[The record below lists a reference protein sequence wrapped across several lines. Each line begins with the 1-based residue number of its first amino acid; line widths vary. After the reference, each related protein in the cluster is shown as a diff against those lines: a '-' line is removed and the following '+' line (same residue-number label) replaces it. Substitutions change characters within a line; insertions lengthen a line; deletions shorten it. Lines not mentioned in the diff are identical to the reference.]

1 MGVDVN
7 VEAVDNDN
15 NNAAHAKLSDVEDS
29 NNYNSDSVLTR
40 IVYTV
45 QTLKSLLLL
54 QNWTRSSQLTLSTR
68 TKQ

>member
-29 NNYNSDSVLTR
+29 NNYTSDSVLTR

-54 QNWTRSSQLTLSTR
+54 QNWTRSSQLTLFTR

>member
-1 MGVDVN
+1 MGVDVNVN

-15 NNAAHAKLSDVEDS
+15 NNAAHANLSDVEDS

-54 QNWTRSSQLTLSTR
+54 QNWTRSSQLILESPL
-68 TKQ
+68 